1 MKNLSYDLLDRR
13 NFARNLLQRE
23 YSKVTFAERTRR
35 TGIQCFEIFVR
46 RPAVRYK
53 ERTKMHLLPISPGK
67 AFKRL
72 ATVGVTITAAAA
84 LLLPLSSA
92 TADEPSAQDG
102 CTVGTSTIA
111 ECFPDQHLAAVV
123 ATAAGGGATTASP
136 FTQHMVDTITT
147 ISHYNAGVTS
157 LEGINLLTHLTDLE
171 LADSKIHDL
180 SPIRTMTQLQK
191 IDFSGYDPGT
201 NQFTDI
207 SALTN
212 LTNLTYI
219 DLSPISP
226 SYTRT
231 SETNAIM
238 DLSPLRGHTQLENL
252 YLQNNSIRD
261 ISPLHG
267 IIDKPG
273 HPIYL
278 HLDGNVTVLP
288 KSRSSTST
296 SIETAK
302 DLNGE
307 YITPLVFYPTDKGH
321 YDPSTGR
328 VTWTGLAPESTVS
341 LYYKSADIACACT
354 QPKNLEGRIEQTLP
368 RVDAPTPPVTTP
380 PVTTP
385 PSTNPPVTT
394 PPSTTPPSTT
404 PPSTTPPVT
413 TPPSTIPPVTTPPS
427 TNPPTTTP
435 SENPPSTNPPATP
448 PSCNPPSANPPNSST
463 TTPTSTLPECNP
475 PSTQSDKAPGT
486 PTATPNATTAT
497 TDSPKQAADQ
507 QPQAQASAPTQLATT
522 GSNVEGIALAV
533 IALILLA
540 CAAIGLKSLKRHQAE
555 R

>member
-1 MKNLSYDLLDRR
+1 
-13 NFARNLLQRE
+13 
-23 YSKVTFAERTRR
+23 
-35 TGIQCFEIFVR
+35 
-46 RPAVRYK
+46 
-53 ERTKMHLLPISPGK
+53 MHLLPISPSQ

-92 TADEPSAQDG
+92 TAGEPSAQDS

-136 FTQHMVDTITT
+136 FTQHMIDTITT
-147 ISHYNAGVTS
+147 IHQYGAGVTS
-157 LEGINLLTHLTDLE
+157 LEGISLLTHLTE
-171 LADSKIHDL
+171 LYLSDSKIHDL
-180 SPIRTMTQLQK
+180 SPIRTMTQLQT
-191 IDFSGYDPGT
+191 IDFSGFSPGS

-212 LTNLTYI
+212 LTNLTSI
-219 DLSPISP
+219 NLEPINPGYS
-226 SYTRT
+226 RT

-238 DLSPLRGHTQLENL
+238 DLSPLRGHTRLEQL
-252 YLQNNSIRD
+252 YLQKNSIMD

-273 HPIYL
+273 NPIFL
-278 HLDGNVTVLP
+278 HLDQNLLVLP
-288 KSRSSTST
+288 ESASSTSA

-302 DLNGE
+302 DLDGS
-307 YITPLVFYPTDKGH
+307 YITPTSITPASGR
-321 YDPSTGR
+321 YDSTTGR
-328 VTWTGLAPESTVS
+328 VTWTGLAPGSYVTF
-341 LYYKSADIACACT
+341 YYKSAPITCACGE
-354 QPKNLEGRIEQTLP
+354 PKHLEGWVQQPIPL
-368 RVDAPTPPVTTP
+368 VDAPTPPVTNPPVTTPPSTTP

-385 PSTNPPVTT
+385 PSTNPPVTN
-394 PPSTTPPSTT
+394 PPSTNPPATN
-404 PPSTTPPVT
+404 
-413 TPPSTIPPVTTPPS
+413 PPS

-448 PSCNPPSANPPNSST
+448 PSCNPPSENPSSTNPPNSST

-475 PSTQSDKAPGT
+475 PSTQSGKAPGT
-486 PTATPNATTAT
+486 PTATPNATTASA
-497 TDSPKQAADQ
+497 DSPKQAAEQ
-507 QPQAQASAPTQLATT
+507 QSQAQASAPTQLATT

-533 IALILLA
+533 IALLLLA
-540 CAAIGLKSLKRHQAE
+540 CAAIGLKSLKRHHAE